1 MLVAQPT
8 TYAASATLQQN
19 ADDTGNESDE
29 LPSDEL
35 QSDELPSDEPLPD
48 DPQQPMMQYGSQH
61 HDDNQQ
67 NFNKKTR

>member
-1 MLVAQPT
+1 MLVAKPT
-8 TYAASATLQQN
+8 TDATSATLQQN

-48 DPQQPMMQYGSQH
+48 DPPTTILH
-61 HDDNQQ
+61 HR
-67 NFNKKTR
+67 FTTVWVTTAR